1 MRSASQAYEEDDTV
15 GPKHLPYPLPRM
27 ESGEG
32 TPSKD
37 IRFNLGQSSTS
48 RWVEK
53 CIARFSE
60 DLRWRLGLI
69 LLAMWVGNI
78 TYG

>member
-1 MRSASQAYEEDDTV
+1 
-15 GPKHLPYPLPRM
+15 M

-37 IRFNLGQSSTS
+37 IRFDIGQSSTS

-53 CIARFSE
+53 CIVRFSE